1 MLGAGGRSWVKSTLV
16 LAKSGLW
23 LRCMTRVHHIADSSN
38 GLPVDYWSRWRE
50 ECAIA
55 DRIVVNS
62 SWSYDAL
69 LAEGVAETKIRV
81 VPLAYEEPK
90 PAARFRR
97 EYPSEFTLSRPL
109 RVLFLGQIN
118 LRKGV
123 GPLLDAIK
131 LLRGEPIEFWF
142 VGPIQ
147 ISIPADLRDDPKV
160 HWIGS
165 VPHEG
170 TARFYRDADI
180 FLFPT
185 FSDGF
190 GLTQLEAQ
198 AWKLPLIATKFCG
211 DVVEDGINGWLLPD
225 LTPAAIA
232 AMLRRCCDGV
242 TCLRQFAANS
252 EVAQRF
258 ELSRVGKQW
267 LHVFA

>member
-1 MLGAGGRSWVKSTLV
+1 MR
-16 LAKSGLW
+16 
-23 LRCMTRVHHIADSSN
+23 LR
-38 GLPVDYWSRWRE
+38 
-50 ECAIA
+50 
-55 DRIVVNS
+55 
-62 SWSYDAL
+62 
-69 LAEGVAETKIRV
+69 
-81 VPLAYEEPK
+81 
-90 PAARFRR
+90 
-97 EYPSEFTLSRPL
+97 
-109 RVLFLGQIN
+109 
-118 LRKGV
+118 
-123 GPLLDAIK
+123 

-225 LTPAAIA
+225 ITADRDCRDAATV
-232 AMLRRCCDGV
+232 LRGGDV
-242 TCLRQFAANS
+242 LA
-252 EVAQRF
+252 EVCSKF
-258 ELSRVGKQW
+258 
-267 LHVFA
+267 